1 MNPIGATVFGF
12 SFIFLMTSMGSG
24 IVFFFHKQMHVAV
37 RAAVF
42 AFAGGVM
49 LSASFWGL
57 LETSYT
63 EACEQNWPTHWKWV
77 PTIVGFVLGCL
88 FLFGLDVV
96 VPLCIKQEE
105 SNAMSVPLLES
116 MDPEV
121 GKKDRLARAFK
132 LFLAITI
139 HNIPEGVA
147 CGLSFGI
154 ALNTPAD
161 RQKAALAASIGLSIG
176 IGIQDIPEGAA
187 VSLPIRE
194 ISGSTLRGFIY
205 GVLSGLVE
213 PIGASLALA
222 VATFFKAIDP
232 WALAFSGGA
241 MVYVTVEE
249 LVPRQWRR
257 GGTS

>member
-1 MNPIGATVFGF
+1 
-12 SFIFLMTSMGSG
+12 
-24 IVFFFHKQMHVAV
+24 MHVAI

-57 LETSYT
+57 LEPSYD
-63 EACEQNWPTHWKWV
+63 EASAQDWPTHLKWV

-88 FLFGLDVV
+88 FLFALDIT
-96 VPLCIKQEE
+96 VPLCIKQDEPD
-105 SNAMSVPLLES
+105 AMTVPLLES
-116 MDPEV
+116 IDSEN

-161 RQKAALAASIGLSIG
+161 RQKAALAASIGLAIG

-194 ISGSTLRGFIY
+194 ISGSTVRGFVY

-241 MVYVTVEE
+241 MVYVTIEE
-249 LVPRQWRR
+249 LVPESMDAGWKKLSMWMFVLGFVLMMFGELYSRE
-257 GGTS
+257 